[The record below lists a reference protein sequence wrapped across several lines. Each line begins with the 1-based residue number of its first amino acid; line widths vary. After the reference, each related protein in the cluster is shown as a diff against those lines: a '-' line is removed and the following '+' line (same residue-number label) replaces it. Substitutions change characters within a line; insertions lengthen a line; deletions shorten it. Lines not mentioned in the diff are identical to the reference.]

1 MSKLQ
6 GTGKMRLA
14 IALVAVVVIV
24 AMGVYLSSVQKPSE
38 PHQAKT
44 NDAGATNPD
53 TPQENPAKPVEGS
66 IGLVASYKA
75 DVSRN
80 NAWCAPLQIC
90 WDQMR
95 NTTNAGQALEPT
107 ADAPAEG
114 RSLAD
119 ALNAGTFET
128 AKLSDALWYSYA
140 GPMNTEARRQIEEA
154 IAQKFSQ
161 KSDILDRLDWQ
172 SANENSL
179 LFYAMLYHTFSF
191 EHPFTVAPERG
202 GFGEDPEANVS
213 YFGTEDAP
221 DDQRRDLLAQVTPLY
236 YSSSDDCACTVR
248 TKEGDL
254 LVLVKR
260 PKGSSFSE
268 IWANAMAAAQTGD
281 HTPLKNKEIFSCPKL
296 DVNVLTTYTAL
307 EGLTFDI
314 TGGRQLK
321 IKQAMQTLKM
331 TLDNEGGSVKSEAA
345 IGAVTTS
352 ADPEELQL
360 RAFCFNDTFALFL
373 VDGRATGNMADDGSL
388 SADAQPY
395 LALLV
400 NDAKL
405 WQTD

>member
-6 GTGKMRLA
+6 GTGKTRLA
-14 IALVAVVVIV
+14 MALVAVVVILAV
-24 AMGVYLSSVQKPSE
+24 GVYLNSMQKPSE
-38 PHQAKT
+38 SRQAKT
-44 NDAGATNPD
+44 SDADAANPN
-53 TPQENPAKPVEGS
+53 TPEKNPAKSADGNIE
-66 IGLVASYKA
+66 LVASYKA
-75 DVSRN
+75 DVSGN

-114 RSLAD
+114 RSLAE

-128 AKLSDALWYSYA
+128 TRLSDALWYSYA
-140 GPMNTEARRQIEEA
+140 GPMNAEARRQIEEA
-154 IAQKFSQ
+154 IAQKFNQ
-161 KSDILDRLDWQ
+161 KSDILDKLDWQ
-172 SANENSL
+172 SANENML

-191 EHPFTVAPERG
+191 EHPFAVAPEKG
-202 GFGEDPEANVS
+202 GFGKNAEANVS

-236 YSSSDDCACTVR
+236 YSSSDDCACTVK

-254 LVLVKR
+254 LVLVKK

-268 IWANAMAAAQTGD
+268 MWTNAMATAQTGD
-281 HTPLKNKEIFSCPKL
+281 HRPLSNKEDFSCPKL
-296 DVNVLTTYTAL
+296 DVDIITTYRAL
-307 EGLTFDI
+307 EGLTFDV
-314 TGGRQLK
+314 TDGRKLK
-321 IKQAMQTLKM
+321 IAQAMQTLKM

-345 IGAVTTS
+345 ITAELTS
-352 ADPEELQL
+352 LDPQGL
-360 RAFCFNDTFALFL
+360 RTFRFDDSFALFL
-373 VDGRATGNMADDGSL
+373 VDGKATGNVTGDGSL
-388 SADAQPY
+388 SSDAQPY